1 MKVEVEQASRAE
13 LIELVKQLLAR
24 VQTLEDRLQELAAE
38 NERLR
43 SGGGTKQPP
52 SWVKANRAPGGEKK
66 PRKKRARGY
75 GRHRQ
80 EPTAVI
86 EHAVD
91 ECPQCHVPL
100 RGGRAVG
107 RRQVI
112 DVPPVSVEVTDHV
125 VVERQCPHCGV
136 AWRPE
141 VDVSSEVVGGQ
152 RIGIHLQTEV
162 AVLRERLRL
171 PFRSIQDYL
180 KLRCG
185 LEVSVGELVSLVRG
199 VAERG
204 RSVYASLGAQIKA
217 SAVVYGDETGWRED
231 GRNGY
236 LWSFSTD
243 SGRYYLFRRT
253 RAASV
258 VREVIGEEFEGVLVS
273 DFYAG
278 YNIHEGRHQRC
289 WVHLLRDIHEL
300 KQRHAGDAEVLEWAA
315 AVRAVYDKAKAYAGP
330 SARLTQVEQQ
340 AARHARQHAFEREL
354 MAVCAPFVKT
364 GQPMSVLCQR
374 VEKYLPEMFMFVA
387 DPRVASDNNAA
398 ERSLRGPVVSRKI
411 SGGTRSAQG
420 SETKSVLASLFGT
433 WLVQGVNVYEAC
445 RQMLAAPT

>member
-1 MKVEVEQASRAE
+1 MKVDVEQASRAE
-13 LIELVKQLLAR
+13 LMELVKQLLAR
-24 VQTLEDRLQELAAE
+24 VQVLEDRVQELEAE

-43 SGGGTKQPP
+43 SGGGAKQPP
-52 SWVKANRAPGGEKK
+52 SWVKANRALGSEQKE
-66 PRKKRARGY
+66 RKKRARGY
-75 GRHRQ
+75 GRQRQ
-80 EPTAVI
+80 APTTVI
-86 EHAVD
+86 EHSVE

-100 RGGRAVG
+100 RGGREVG

-112 DVPPVSVEVTDHV
+112 DVPPVRVEVTDHV
-125 VVERQCPHCGV
+125 VVERHCPHCLKE
-136 AWRPE
+136 WRPE
-141 VDVSSEVVGGQ
+141 VDLSSEVVGHQ
-152 RIGIHLQTEV
+152 RIGLELQTEV
-162 AVLRERLRL
+162 AILRERLRL

-204 RSVYASLGAQIKA
+204 GVVDASLGAQIKA
-217 SAVVYGDETGWRED
+217 SAVVYGDETGWREN
-231 GRNGY
+231 GKNGY
-236 LWSFSTD
+236 LWSFSTP
-243 SGRYYLFRRT
+243 SVRYYLYRGS

-258 VREVIGEEFEGVLVS
+258 VAEVIGDEFEGVLVS

-278 YNIHEGRHQRC
+278 YNIHEGWHQRC

-300 KQRHAGDAEVLEWAA
+300 KQQQAEQAEVLEWAA

-330 SARLTQVEQQ
+330 SRRLTEVEQRG
-340 AARHARQHAFEREL
+340 ARRAQQHAFEHEL
-354 MAVCAPFVKT
+354 MAVCTPFVKT
-364 GQPMSVLCQR
+364 RQPMSVLCGR

-411 SGGTRSAQG
+411 SGGTRSEQG

-433 WLVQGVNVYEAC
+433 WLVQGLNVYEAC
-445 RQMLAAPT
+445 RQLLAAPT

>member
-1 MKVEVEQASRAE
+1 MNIDLEQASRDE
-13 LIELVKQLLAR
+13 LIDLIKHLLAR
-24 VQTLEDRLQELAAE
+24 VQVLEDRVQELEIE

-43 SGGGTKQPP
+43 SGGSQKESP
-52 SWVKANRAPGGEKK
+52 SWVKANRATRGEKK
-66 PRKKRARGY
+66 ERKQRARGY

-80 EPTAVI
+80 APTKVI
-86 EHAVD
+86 EHSVA
-91 ECPQCHVPL
+91 ECPQCRVAL
-100 RGGRAVG
+100 TGGREVG

-125 VVERQCPHCGV
+125 VVERQCQHCLKL
-136 AWRPE
+136 WRPE
-141 VDVSSEVVGGQ
+141 VDLRSEVVGGQ
-152 RIGIHLQTEV
+152 RIGIHLQAEV

-180 KLRCG
+180 ELRYG
-185 LEVSVGELVSLVRG
+185 VDVSVGELVSLVRG

-231 GRNGY
+231 GKNGY

-243 SGRYYLFRRT
+243 SVRYYLFRRT

-258 VREVIGEEFEGVLVS
+258 VRDVIGEEFEGVLVS
-273 DFYAG
+273 DFYAS

-300 KQRHAGDAEVLEWAA
+300 KQQHAGNAEVVEWAA

-330 SARLTQVEQQ
+330 SRRLTEVEQLS
-340 AARHARQHAFEREL
+340 ARIAQQHAFEQEL
-354 MAVCAPFVKT
+354 MGVCAPFVKT
-364 GQPMSVLCQR
+364 KQPMSVLCQR

-411 SGGTRSAQG
+411 SGGTRSEQG

-433 WLVQGVNVYEAC
+433 WLVQGLNVYEAC
-445 RQMLAAPT
+445 LQMLAAPT

>member
-1 MKVEVEQASRAE
+1 MKVDVEQASRAE

-24 VQTLEDRLQELAAE
+24 VQLLEARVQELEAE

-43 SGGGTKQPP
+43 SGDRQKELP
-52 SWVKANRAPGGEKK
+52 SWVKANRATSGEKK
-66 PRKKRARGY
+66 ERKKRARGY

-80 EPTAVI
+80 EPTTVI
-86 EHAVD
+86 EHAVA

-100 RGGRAVG
+100 LGGRAVG

-125 VVERQCPHCGV
+125 VVERQCPHCCK

-141 VDVSSEVVGGQ
+141 VDLSSEVVGEQ

-185 LEVSVGELVSLVRG
+185 LHVSVGEVVSLVRG

-204 RSVYASLGAQIKA
+204 RSVYASLGAQIKD

-231 GRNGY
+231 GQNGY
-236 LWSFSTD
+236 LWSFSTP
-243 SGRYYLFRRT
+243 SVRYYQYRRT
-253 RAASV
+253 RAATV
-258 VREVIGEEFEGVLVS
+258 VADVIGEEFEGVLVS

-278 YNIHEGRHQRC
+278 YNIHEGYHQRC

-300 KQRHAGDAEVLEWAA
+300 KQQHAEKAEVLKWAA

-330 SARLTQVEQQ
+330 SQRLTEVEQLS
-340 AARHARQHAFEREL
+340 ARRAQQHAFEHEL
-354 MAVCAPFVKT
+354 MEVCAPFVKT
-364 GQPMSVLCQR
+364 KQPMSV
-374 VEKYLPEMFMFVA
+374 
-387 DPRVASDNNAA
+387 
-398 ERSLRGPVVSRKI
+398 
-411 SGGTRSAQG
+411 
-420 SETKSVLASLFGT
+420 
-433 WLVQGVNVYEAC
+433 
-445 RQMLAAPT
+445 